1 MADYIRDEFINDT
14 GFCVSEEIWNCSQ
27 LQANIWVLKNW
38 KSFRHKLFLHLF
50 ISSCNVTNVS
60 TLKTIGSKWIRTC
73 LKNKHP
79 WNSYNKIHQK
89 IIVVTAKS
97 HKIACTSFSFNFLC
111 MLLFSFQQLWW
122 GYYLHTM
129 CSVAV
134 DSCNL
139 YIISSKISRHKKVL
153 NHRSNSTHDNS
164 LLF

>member
-1 MADYIRDEFINDT
+1 MRAY
-14 GFCVSEEIWNCSQ
+14 
-27 LQANIWVLKNW
+27 IWVQKNW

-139 YIISSKISRHKKVL
+139 YIISSKISRYKKCWII
-153 NHRSNSTHDNS
+153 DQ
-164 LLF
+164 LLRMTILCHFRIFWRFYYLCILSIIYL